1 MLSVSESWQRAYPT
15 AVVGV
20 LAMEG
25 VTNPATHPGLEERKR
40 ALEEDLRARYAGLDR
55 QGLRQMPVLQAYNA
69 YYKRFKKSYHVLL
82 QLESL
87 ALKGKTIPARAGLV
101 EAVFMAELEDL
112 LLTATHD
119 LDRVQVPLTLD
130 IAVGDERYTRLN
142 GQEQVLKKGDM
153 YICDS
158 AGILSSILYG
168 PDRRT
173 RLRPGTQRALF
184 TTYAPAGIG
193 AQAVAGHLARIR
205 QYVRVLAPQAS
216 VVAEQVVPG

>member
-1 MLSVSESWQRAYPT
+1 MLSVSAAWRQAFPG

-20 LAMEG
+20 LTMEG
-25 VTNPATHPGLEERKR
+25 VANPGSHPGLEERKR
-40 ALEEDLRARYAGLDR
+40 ALEVQLRARYAGLKR
-55 QGLRQMPVLQAYNA
+55 QDLKRLPVIQAYDG

-87 ALKGKTIPARAGLV
+87 VLKGKSIPARAGLV

-119 LDRVQVPLTLD
+119 LDRVQPPLALD
-130 IAVGDERYTRLN
+130 IAGGDEHYTGIN
-142 GQEQVLKKGDM
+142 GQDQVLKKGDM
-153 YICDS
+153 YIRDS
-158 AGILSSILYG
+158 QGVLSSIIYG

-173 RLRPGTQRALF
+173 RLRLETTRALF

-193 AQAVAGHLARIR
+193 SQAVEGHLAHIR
-205 QYVRVLAPQAS
+205 EQVTVLAPQAR
-216 VVAEQVVPG
+216 VRVQELVTA